1 MGYLVYFN
9 VFKAKTIVKSP
20 YNQRQNAFADV
31 IIRGD
36 ILDSNGYVLAE
47 TVVDENG
54 NETRRYPYGREFAH
68 VIGIG
73 HRSVPKSGV
82 ESIENFSLLTSDTF
96 FLNKIKN
103 DMSGVK
109 NIGDTVVTTLDADLQ
124 QVARNALGSNKGAV
138 VVMEPKTGKILSMV
152 SAPDFDPN
160 TAVAN
165 WDSLNNDSENSP
177 LLNRATGGL
186 YAPGSVFKVVTALEF
201 MREKPGFEDYTYD
214 CNGEISYEE
223 TTISC
228 YNHHV
233 HGHQDLRTSMANSCN
248 ASFAN
253 IGLSLDKTK
262 YRETTEKLLFN
273 KKLPGPFET
282 SKSRFEVDAD
292 TGSSEI
298 MMTAIGQGDT
308 MVSPYHMALIT
319 SAIAND
325 GVLMTPYVVDK
336 ITNHS
341 GSEISKN
348 VPKSYKKLMTKE
360 EADYLQTYMEA
371 VVSEGT
377 ATYLSGQSYSVAGK
391 TGTAEYAK
399 DDKSKSH
406 SWFIGFSN
414 VDDPDLVVSIAIEG
428 SDGDSEA
435 KAVPIARRIFDYYYY
450 K

>member
-9 VFKAKTIVKSP
+9 VFKASTVVKSP
-20 YNQRQNAFADV
+20 YNQRQNAFADR

-36 ILDSNGYVLAE
+36 ILDSNGYVLAK
-47 TVVDENG
+47 TVVGEDG
-54 NETRRYPYGREFAH
+54 TETREYPYGNTFAH
-68 VIGIG
+68 VVGTG
-73 HRSVPKSGV
+73 HTSIPKSGI
-82 ESIENFSLLTSDTF
+82 ESQENFSLLTSDTF
-96 FLNKIKN
+96 FVNKIINDINDRKN
-103 DMSGVK
+103 L
-109 NIGDTVVTTLDADLQ
+109 GDTVVTTLDADLQ
-124 QVARNALGSNKGAV
+124 EVAVRALGKNKGAV

-152 SAPDFDPN
+152 SAPSFDPN
-160 TAVAN
+160 SAESN
-165 WDSLNNDSENSP
+165 WDKLNADDTNSP
-177 LLNRATGGL
+177 LLNRATQGL

-201 MREKPGFEDYTYD
+201 MRENPSFNDYTYD

-233 HGHQDLRTSMANSCN
+233 HGYQDLRSSMANSCN

-253 IGLSLDKTK
+253 IGLSLDKEK
-262 YRETTEKLLFN
+262 YRETAEKLLFN
-273 KKLPGPFET
+273 KKLPGFLGS
-282 SKSRFEVDAD
+282 SKSRFEVDAS

-325 GVLMTPYVVDK
+325 GVLMTPYVVDR
-336 ITNHS
+336 ITNNS
-341 GSEISKN
+341 GAEISKN

-360 EADYLQTYMEA
+360 EADYLQEYMEA
-371 VVSEGT
+371 VVKEGT
-377 ATYLSGQSYSVAGK
+377 ATHLNGQSYSVAGK
-391 TGTAEYAK
+391 TGTAEYSV

-414 VDDPDLVVSIAIEG
+414 VDNPDIALCVVIEG

-435 KAVPIARRIFDYYYY
+435 KAVPIARSIFDYYYS

>member
-9 VFKAKTIVKSP
+9 VFKAKVIVKSP
-20 YNQRQNAFADV
+20 YNQRQNAFADR

-47 TVVDENG
+47 TIVDEDG
-54 NETRRYPYGREFAH
+54 NETRRYPYGSDFAH
-68 VIGIG
+68 AIGIG
-73 HRSVPKSGV
+73 HTSVPKSGI
-82 ESIENFSLLTSDTF
+82 ESAENFSLLTSDTF
-96 FLNKIKN
+96 FVNKIIN
-103 DMSGVK
+103 DMNGTK
-109 NIGDTVVTTLDADLQ
+109 NMGDTVVTTLDADLQ
-124 QVARNALGSNKGAV
+124 EVAINALGRNKGAV

-152 SAPDFDPN
+152 SAPTFDPN
-160 TAVAN
+160 SAAAN
-165 WDSLNNDSENSP
+165 WDSLNGDNENSP
-177 LLNRATGGL
+177 LLNRATQGL

-201 MREKPGFEDYTYD
+201 MREQPTFSDYTYD

-233 HGHQDLRTSMANSCN
+233 HGHQDLRSSMANSCN

-253 IGLSLDKTK
+253 IGLSLNKTG
-262 YRETTEKLLFN
+262 YRETAEKLLFN
-273 KKLPGPFET
+273 KKLPGPLES
-282 SKSRFEVDAD
+282 SKSRFVVDES

-336 ITNHS
+336 ITNHR

-391 TGTAEYAK
+391 TGTAEYSI

-414 VDDPDLVVSIAIEG
+414 VDNPDIALCVVIEG

-435 KAVPIARRIFDYYYY
+435 KAVPIARAIFDYYYS

>member
-9 VFKAKTIVKSP
+9 AFKAKTIVKSP
-20 YNQRQNAFADV
+20 YNQRQNAFADR

-47 TVVDENG
+47 TVVDEDG
-54 NETRRYPYGREFAH
+54 NEIRNYPYGNEFAH

-73 HRSVPKSGV
+73 HRAVPKSGI
-82 ESIENFSLLTSDTF
+82 ESAENFSLLTSDTF
-96 FLNKIKN
+96 FVNKIIN
-103 DMSGVK
+103 DMNGRK
-109 NIGDTVVTTLDADLQ
+109 NTGDTVVTTLDADLQ
-124 QVARNALGSNKGAV
+124 QVARDALGKNKGAV

-160 TAVAN
+160 SAADN
-165 WDSLNNDSENSP
+165 WDSLNSDEANSP
-177 LLNRATGGL
+177 LLNRATQGL

-201 MREKPGFEDYTYD
+201 MREQPSFEDYTYD
-214 CNGEISYEE
+214 CNGEISYGE

-233 HGHQDLRTSMANSCN
+233 HGHQDLRLSMANSCN

-253 IGLSLDKTK
+253 IGLSLDKLK
-262 YRETTEKLLFN
+262 YKETAEKLLFN
-273 KKLPGPFET
+273 KKLPGPFES
-282 SKSRFEVDAD
+282 SKSRFAVDSN
-292 TGSSEI
+292 TSSSEI

-325 GVLMTPYVVDK
+325 GILMTPYVVDR
-336 ITNHS
+336 ITNNR

-360 EADYLQTYMEA
+360 EADHLQEYMEA
-371 VVSEGT
+371 VVQEGT
-377 ATYLSGQSYSVAGK
+377 ATYLNGQSYSVAGK
-391 TGTAEYAK
+391 TGTAEYST

-414 VDDPDLVVSIAIEG
+414 VDDPDIALCIAIEG

-435 KAVPIARRIFDYYYY
+435 KAVPVARAIFDYYYSR
-450 K
+450 

>member
-20 YNQRQNAFADV
+20 YNQRQNAFADT

-36 ILDSNGYVLAE
+36 ILDANGYVLAE
-47 TVVDENG
+47 TVIDEEG
-54 NETRRYPYGREFAH
+54 NETRHYPYGREFAH
-68 VIGIG
+68 VLGIG
-73 HRSVPKSGV
+73 HRSVPKSGI
-82 ESIENFSLLTSDTF
+82 ESAENFSLLTSDTF
-96 FLNKIKN
+96 FVNKIIN
-103 DMSGVK
+103 DINGKK

-124 QVARNALGSNKGAV
+124 EVSRDALGKNRGAV

-152 SAPDFDPN
+152 SAPDYDPN
-160 TAVAN
+160 SAAAD
-165 WDSLNNDSENSP
+165 WDQLNADETNSP
-177 LLNRATGGL
+177 LLNRATQGL

-201 MREKPGFEDYTYD
+201 IREQPAFEDYTYD
-214 CNGEISYEE
+214 CTGEISFEE

-233 HGHQDLRTSMANSCN
+233 HGHQDLRSSMANSCN

-253 IGLSLDKTK
+253 IGLSLNKEK
-262 YRETTEKLLFN
+262 YRETAEKLLFN
-273 KKLPGPFET
+273 KKLPGPFES
-282 SKSRFEVDAD
+282 SKSRFEVDD
-292 TGSSEI
+292 STGSSEI
-298 MMTAIGQGDT
+298 MMTAIGQGNT

-325 GVLMTPYVVDK
+325 GVLMTPYVVDR
-336 ITNHS
+336 ITNNS

-360 EADYLQTYMEA
+360 EADHLQEYMEA
-371 VVSEGT
+371 VVQEGT

-391 TGTAEYAK
+391 TGTAEYST

-414 VDDPDLVVSIAIEG
+414 VDDPDIVVSIAIEG

-435 KAVPIARRIFDYYYY
+435 KAVPIARSIFDYYYS